1 MHVLQLMMAQSM
13 WIETNVINLGFIVE
27 LVVTFRQ
34 AGYTSDR

>member
-13 WIETNVINLGFIVE
+13 WIETDFMNLGFIVE

-34 AGYTSDR
+34 AGYASDG